1 MAFGNCIYLSDDAN
15 AIKKGINNIV
25 SFPREI
31 NAPGIL
37 ENNVVFTYLEAFATD
52 ESFKLF
58 YPEFAN
64 LDELKK
70 AYSKGGIG
78 DGRVKKFL
86 FEVINAELLPI
97 RERRKECEKSVDLMQ
112 ILQEGTKVANE
123 VANKILNEVKHA
135 MKIDYF

>member
-97 RERRKECEKSVDLMQ
+97 RDRRKECEKLVDLMQ
-112 ILQEGTKVANE
+112 ILQEGTKVENE
-123 VANKILNEVKHA
+123 VANKTLNEVKHA